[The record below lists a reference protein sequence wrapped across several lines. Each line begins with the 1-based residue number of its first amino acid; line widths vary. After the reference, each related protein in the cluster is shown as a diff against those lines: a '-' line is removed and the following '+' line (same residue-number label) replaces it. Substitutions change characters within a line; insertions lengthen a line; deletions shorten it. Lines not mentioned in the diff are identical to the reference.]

1 MDQALDGDKLRELYR
16 QMLLIRRFEEKAGE
30 MYARGRIGGF
40 LHLYIGEEAVAVGA
54 IAALKPQDHL
64 ITHYRDHGYPL
75 AKGTSP
81 RSVMAE
87 LFGKHTGTSKGKGG
101 SMHII
106 DPERYFWG
114 GHAIVGAHLPL
125 AVGLAMSIAFQKE
138 EDRVVM
144 AIFGDGATDSGD
156 FHQALNLAS
165 LWRLPVIFL
174 CENNLYG
181 MGVPIRQATSVTD
194 IARKAIAYDMPGLQ
208 CDGMNVLAVRD
219 TVEQARSRAAS
230 GQGPS
235 LVEALTYR
243 FRGHSAADPQLYRPK
258 EEIARWQA
266 RDPVMLFPM
275 VLEEQGFLTP
285 EQRQEIERGVEDAV
299 DDAVRF
305 AEESPEPPAE
315 VLHEDVYSDPTPA
328 IILTH

>member
-1 MDQALDGDKLRELYR
+1 MDQAFDGEKLRELYR

-54 IAALKPQDHL
+54 IAALQPHDHL

-75 AKGTSP
+75 AKGTAP
-81 RSVMAE
+81 RAVMAE
-87 LFGKHTGTSKGKGG
+87 LFGKSTGTSKGKGG
-101 SMHII
+101 SMHIV

-125 AVGLAMSIAFQKE
+125 AVGLAMSISFQKE
-138 EDRVVM
+138 EDRIVM

-181 MGVPIRQATSVTD
+181 MGVPIRHATSVTD

-219 TVEQARSRAAS
+219 TVEQARVRAES

-243 FRGHSAADPQLYRPK
+243 FRGHSSADPQLYRTK

-275 VLEEQGFLTP
+275 VLEEQGILTP
-285 EQRQEIERGVEDAV
+285 EQRQAIERDVEEV
-299 DDAVRF
+299 VEDAVRF
-305 AEESPEPPAE
+305 AEESPEPAAE
-315 VLHEDVYSDPTPA
+315 VLYEDVYADPTPA
-328 IILTH
+328 VILSH

>member
-1 MDQALDGDKLRELYR
+1 MDGQLNAEMLRDMYR

-54 IAALKPQDHL
+54 IAALRPQDHL

-81 RSVMAE
+81 RAVMAE
-87 LFGKHTGTSKGKGG
+87 LFGKATGTSKGKGG
-101 SMHII
+101 SMHIV
-106 DPERYFWG
+106 DAERFFWG

-125 AVGLAMSIAFQKE
+125 AVGLGLSAVYLK
-138 EDRVVM
+138 EDRVVL

-156 FHQALNLAS
+156 FHQAMNLAA

-181 MGVPIRQATSVTD
+181 MGVPIRKASAVTD
-194 IARKAIAYDMPGLQ
+194 ISRKAIAYDMPGLQ
-208 CDGMNVLAVRD
+208 CDGMNVLAVHD
-219 TVEQARSRAAS
+219 TVEQAIERAVS

-235 LVEALTYR
+235 LVEVLTYR
-243 FRGHSAADPQLYRPK
+243 FRGHSAADPQLYRTK

-266 RDPVMLFPM
+266 RDPVMLFPV
-275 VLEEQGFLTP
+275 VLEEQGLLTS
-285 EQRQEIERGVEDAV
+285 EQRQAIEQEVEETV

-305 AEESPEPPAE
+305 AEESPEPAPE
-315 VLHEDVYSDPTPA
+315 VLYEDVYSEPTPSV
-328 IILTH
+328 ILAH